1 MFSFFREW
9 LSFFDIARKMS
20 KRFKII
26 LRFQCELWVAIKN
39 KTASIY
45 GSVSSIMSHF
55 RVLSDRCRSITTWH
69 QAQVDLQ
76 TVRSNMQALH
86 ESGCEFFLFFFRS
99 WKLGS
104 FRVSSF
110 AGLGSL
116 KRERCCYGCV
126 DNSNSETF
134 KYFNKLQ
141 NIYCAGERSAVCCSH
156 NILLNVKFIF
166 WIIIDLHW
174 LLVHRVVFEFVLLDH
189 FFHSLFGWTKWQLI
203 EDDSCTILF
212 TWYPCQPWGT
222 YMIVFIDVIFL
233 V

>member
-1 MFSFFREW
+1 MDLFPQSWAIFGSCQTDVGPSQRDTRHRWTCKPFAVICRLCMNLGVNFS
-9 LSFFDIARKMS
+9 
-20 KRFKII
+20 
-26 LRFQCELWVAIKN
+26 C
-39 KTASIY
+39 
-45 GSVSSIMSHF
+45 
-55 RVLSDRCRSITTWH
+55 
-69 QAQVDLQ
+69 
-76 TVRSNMQALH
+76 
-86 ESGCEFFLFFFRS
+86 FFFRS

-222 YMIVFIDVIFL
+222 YIYDCIYRCHFSCL
-233 V
+233 VN